1 MMTPPALLCLSPC
14 LLVCLS
20 SPPPLADLSATDW
33 SILPWLIV
41 ALCALILAGIFAGN
55 EIGIYSLSKVR
66 LRLRTAKNHPSALT
80 LNQWLKD
87 PTYVLEG
94 LLILQNIASFAF
106 SAAVTA
112 ILAAYGFGDFTQA
125 VISIAIVTPLVLIF
139 ADIMPKDLFHTHAD
153 RWTYR
158 LVPGLKVLFGAIT
171 VIPLLP
177 LVNQL
182 SRLSVKLVG
191 GKKTADD
198 LPKGPRMEMLSLFQ
212 ESAATGALTGTQ
224 QDLVQRALRL
234 ARISIRETMIP
245 WNNVVGVP
253 AFISADG
260 FRALVRR
267 YNVSRMPVMGRS
279 PSEVLGIVD
288 VLDVLTIMASPGGP
302 GSLPSS
308 ASPGTAT
315 GPAFKLTDYLHPA
328 MTLIGEQS
336 VRSAIT
342 LMQKARQ
349 TLAVVVDRQGRAIGL
364 VTMKDLVEE
373 LVGDL
378 ETW

>member
-1 MMTPPALLCLSPC
+1 MMPPYLT
-14 LLVCLS
+14 
-20 SPPPLADLSATDW
+20 LAAEGAPVHPEA
-33 SILPWLIV
+33 PWTIYVWLAV
-41 ALCALILAGIFAGN
+41 ALAALVASGIFAGN

-66 LRLRTAKNHPSALT
+66 LRLRTAKNEPNALI
-80 LNQWLKD
+80 LNEWLRN

-94 LLILQNIASFAF
+94 LLILQNIAAFAF

-112 ILAAYGFGDFTQA
+112 ILSTYNLGEFLQG
-125 VISIAIVTPLVLIF
+125 VISIAIVTPLVLVF

-158 LVPGLKVLFGAIT
+158 LVPGLKALFTLIT

-177 LVNQL
+177 AVNFL
-182 SRLSVKLVG
+182 SRISVKLVG
-191 GKKTADD
+191 GKQTADD
-198 LPKGPRMEMLSLFQ
+198 LPQGPRMEMLALFQ
-212 ESAATGALTGTQ
+212 ESAATGSLTGIQ

-234 ARISIRETMIP
+234 ARINIRQTMIP

-253 AFISADG
+253 AMISPDG

-267 YNVSRMPVMGRS
+267 YNVSRMPVLGRS

-288 VLDVLTIMASPGGP
+288 VMDVLTAMATPGGA
-302 GSLPSS
+302 G
-308 ASPGTAT
+308 
-315 GPAFKLTDYLHPA
+315 FKLLDHIHPA

-378 ETW
+378 ENW